1 MSMQATIEAK
11 LRSALAPLHLEVVNE
26 SHNHSGPPNA
36 ESHFK
41 VIIVSDRFV
50 GRSLIEQQRLVNAAL
65 AEELRGAV
73 HALSMKT
80 MTPERWQAAGGQVAH
95 ETPLCH
101 GGSKH

>member
-1 MSMQATIEAK
+1 MSMQSTIEAK
-11 LRSALAPLHLEVVNE
+11 LRGALAPVHLEVINE

-41 VIIVSDRFV
+41 VIVVSEQFV

-65 AEELRGAV
+65 AEELKGAV

-80 MTPERWQAAGGQVAH
+80 LTPERWQAAGGQVKH

>member
-1 MSMQATIEAK
+1 MSMQSTIEAK
-11 LRSALAPLHLEVVNE
+11 LRSALAPVHLEVVNE
-26 SHNHSGPPNA
+26 SHNHSGPANA

-41 VIIVSDRFV
+41 VIIVSERFV

-65 AEELRGAV
+65 AEELKGAV

-80 MTPERWQAAGGQVAH
+80 MTPERWQAAGGQITH